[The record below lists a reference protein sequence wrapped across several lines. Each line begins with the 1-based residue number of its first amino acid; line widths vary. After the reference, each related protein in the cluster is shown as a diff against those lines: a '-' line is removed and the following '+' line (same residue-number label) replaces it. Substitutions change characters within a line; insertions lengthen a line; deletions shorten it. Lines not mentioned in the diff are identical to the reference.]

1 MFNLLR
7 SDLWRIVRM
16 PSFWVLTLL
25 VVASL
30 ASVAWFMD
38 YLASPEFAQS
48 VNASIQESVSEDDQA
63 SLEEYTD
70 EGLTLND
77 KSMRSVT
84 YMWANTFLDGGM
96 LGIIGSL
103 LIAIFLL
110 SDFKSG
116 FIKALPMDR
125 HGRWLYFGEKTIFV
139 LIMQAYVLILGTA
152 TSYLAFQ
159 AFGFTYEET
168 SSIGEVALWL
178 LCAWL
183 YASAMAL
190 IVSFITWLW
199 KSEAVSSLAA
209 LFISGGILGAVLL
222 QLIYYFT
229 NVISFLSR
237 VPQWLPI
244 SARSDLRTGDSGLFV
259 PSTYEAFSVVPVWA
273 HEVII
278 CALFIVLSC
287 AVIFGLCRKRDLA

>member
-16 PSFWVLTLL
+16 PSFWVLTIL

-30 ASVAWFMD
+30 ALVAWFMD

-48 VNASIQESVSEDDQA
+48 VNASIQDKIREDNQA

-70 EGLTLND
+70 DGLNLNV
-77 KSMRSVT
+77 KSMQSVP
-84 YMWANTFLDGGM
+84 YMWTNTFLDGGM

-103 LIAIFLL
+103 LAAIFLL

-116 FIKALPMDR
+116 FIKVLPMDR
-125 HGRWLYFGEKTIFV
+125 RGRWRYFGEKAVLV
-139 LIMQAYVLILGTA
+139 LILQAYVLILGAA
-152 TSYLAFQ
+152 TSFLAFQ
-159 AFGFTYEET
+159 AFGFIYEET
-168 SSIGEVALWL
+168 SSIGEMALWL

-183 YASAMAL
+183 YASALAL

-209 LFISGGILGAVLL
+209 LFVSGGILGTVLL

-229 NVISFLSR
+229 NVVSFLSL
-237 VPQWLPI
+237 VPQWLLI
-244 SARSDLRTGDSGLFV
+244 SARADLRTGGAALFA
-259 PSTYEAFSVVPVWA
+259 PSTYEAFTVVPVWA

-287 AVIFGLCRKRDLA
+287 AAIFGLCRKRDLA